1 MSNGSSIVW
10 AAARID
16 ASSPNLPSR
25 SMAGRE
31 LVLQLLLELGGEGW
45 TIEID
50 GRGKPIACG
59 ASVRHISIAHTGA
72 IVAAAASTVGPIG
85 IDVEYRE
92 PDRDLNRLALAAF
105 GPKECQAVGQQGVSA
120 FYRIWTLREAI
131 SKATGDG
138 MAFVTDRIDHVPIG
152 MLDGSLVAVG
162 DEWLFA
168 HDVIAQEFSL
178 ALVVQVASPEARRA
192 AQDCSLENLRFHP

>member
-1 MSNGSSIVW
+1 
-10 AAARID
+10 
-16 ASSPNLPSR
+16 
-25 SMAGRE
+25 MAGRE
-31 LVLQLLLELGGEGW
+31 LVLLLLRELGGERW

-50 GRGKPIACG
+50 ERGKPIACG
-59 ASVRHISIAHTGA
+59 ASARHISIAHTGA
-72 IVAAAASTVGPIG
+72 IVAAAASTIGPIG

-92 PDRDLNRLALAAF
+92 PDRNFNQLALAAY
-105 GPKECQAVGQQGVSA
+105 GPEECEAVGQQGVSA

-162 DEWLFA
+162 GEWLFA

-178 ALVVQVASPEARRA
+178 ALAVQVASPEAKRA
-192 AQDCSLENLRFHP
+192 AQGCSLERLRFHP